1 MRISPRKRSLYMF
14 ETIFETSLEGGIVLT
29 PVRVLVCSVASI
41 ILGIIISFFSTR
53 DGRATKNFAVS
64 VAVLPLIVQAVI
76 TAVNGNLGYGVA
88 VLGAFSL
95 VRFRSVA
102 GNSRDISTVFL
113 TVAVGLLNAMGY
125 IAYSVLLTLA
135 IVTLQMILSIT
146 HFGENNSTKR
156 YLRVTLPETLDYS
169 DIYTDVFEKYT
180 VSHSLEKVKTTN
192 LGSMFE
198 LSYNVTLKKD
208 VSEKDFLDEI
218 RVRNGNLTVVMSRY
232 SISKDEL

>member
-1 MRISPRKRSLYMF
+1 MF
-14 ETIFETSLEGGIVLT
+14 ETIFETSLAGGIVLT

-41 ILGIIISFFSTR
+41 VLGIIISFFSTR

-113 TVAVGLLNAMGY
+113 TVAVRLLNAMGY

-135 IVTLQMILSIT
+135 IVTLQMALSIT

-198 LSYNVTLKKD
+198 LSYNVTLKKG